1 MKKKVIII
9 CLIICALIV
18 SLLVFLSSKREENE
32 IVFFKYIYGYV
43 PSKETERVGELL
55 KGEKF
60 CTNTIELKNNKYQ
73 LISNYYG
80 SDDVYGMYEVSRKDI
95 RKLQQI
101 IEYNNI
107 DKWNKYNEDNFNE
120 YKSNDKGKYF
130 IIEITYK
137 DGRNIK
143 VATNINF
150 PSNYEEVHTN
160 IEECLKDI
168 MKEN

>member
-18 SLLVFLSSKREENE
+18 SSFVFLSSKREENE
-32 IVFFKYIYGYV
+32 IIFFKYVFGYI
-43 PSKETERVGELL
+43 PPNETEKVGELL
-55 KGEKF
+55 KGEQYF
-60 CTNTIELKNNKYQ
+60 TSTIELKDNEYH
-73 LISNYYG
+73 LISNYNG
-80 SDDVYGMYEVSRKDI
+80 SDDVYFMYEVDRKDI

-101 IEYNNI
+101 IENNNI
-107 DKWNKYNEDNFNE
+107 DKWNKYNEDDFNE

-143 VATNINF
+143 VATNTNF
-150 PSNYEEVHTN
+150 PSNYEKVHTS
-160 IEECLKDI
+160 IEEYLKDI
-168 MKEN
+168 MK